1 MPQATL
7 TQSFVDKATAVP
19 DSERTIYWDKNRPGF
34 GLMVTANGHRS
45 YVVQYRAKGVSRR
58 MTINGGVSLK
68 DAMKQGQAL
77 QGEVA
82 REHDPLEDRRKARAA
97 QANSLRTVADEYF
110 KREGPKL
117 RSCKER
123 RRVFERYIYPRFG
136 ARPIDS
142 IKRSEIV
149 RLLERVAEENGPVAA
164 EHTFIALSRLFNWH
178 ALREDSFITPIVR
191 GLGRV
196 IPKKTAPKRH
206 NLTDDEL
213 RIVWRV
219 AKEAG
224 NVYGHLVRFILL
236 TATRLREAAN
246 MNRSEV
252 SADGGEWLIPAARYK
267 TKLDH
272 LVPLSKLAQAVLAEV
287 PIIGSKGWVFTTN
300 GDVPISGFSK
310 FKKAFDGQVL
320 KELRK
325 EDPEAKQLP
334 SWTTHDLRRTARTL
348 MERAGVSV
356 HHAERA
362 LGHVIGGVQR
372 AYNLHDFKKEKRKA
386 FEALASEIECI
397 LAGPQTNVVPLRAP
411 TAAG

>member
-7 TQSFVDKATAVP
+7 TQSFIDKATAVP

-34 GLMVTANGHRS
+34 GLMVTSRGHKS

-68 DAMKQGQAL
+68 DATKQAQAL

-82 REHDPLEDRRKARAA
+82 REHDPLEDRRMARAA
-97 QANSLRTVADEYF
+97 QANSLRSVAEEYF

-164 EHTFIALSRLFNWH
+164 EHTYVALSRLFNWH

-196 IPKKTAPKRH
+196 IQKNGPRTRS
-206 NLTDDEL
+206 LSDDEL
-213 RIVWRV
+213 RAVWR
-219 AKEAG
+219 AAEGRPGTA
-224 NVYGHLVRFILL
+224 YGHLVRFILL
-236 TATRLREAAN
+236 TATRLREAAD
-246 MNRSEV
+246 MNRSEL
-252 SADGGEWLIPAARYK
+252 SPDGSEWLIPAVRYK

-287 PIIGSKGWVFTTN
+287 PVIGSKGWVFTTN

-310 FKKAFDGQVL
+310 FKKAFDGLVL
-320 KELRK
+320 MELRK
-325 EDPEAKQLP
+325 EDPEAKPLP

-348 MERAGVSV
+348 MARAGVSPD
-356 HHAERA
+356 HAERA
-362 LGHVIGGVQR
+362 LGHVIGGVQGVYDR
-372 AYNLHDFKKEKRKA
+372 YAYKEEKRAA
-386 FEALASEIECI
+386 FEALASQIERI
-397 LAGPQTNVVPLRAP
+397 LHPQKNIVPLRQR
-411 TAAG
+411 AAATS